1 MKFLLKQIG
10 DIAKNVCHE
19 TGMYSVYG
27 HLTTSSMR
35 QLIKAFETN
44 NTLKTF
50 IFSARKL
57 DDLTQMDE
65 LFETL
70 NQHSSLQALDIAT
83 ETELSDNNVAKLE
96 QLIKT
101 HFTLR
106 SLTLG
111 NHVCNAT
118 QLTRLTDTLESCEQL
133 KKFMCII
140 NDIPDNVLLD
150 ITIKLV
156 RYNHLQAII
165 VNPEN
170 VTKKQMENL
179 VNAMESNPRSNLKH
193 LGLAA
198 STYEVG
204 ALPVLFNYLEKNTK
218 LTELGLG
225 DITDINDFKQLADVM
240 SKNTTLTSLSFEITP
255 AKEFF
260 NVSYKLISD
269 NNTLKV
275 YQYFTEY
282 SKLES
287 SPELMKLMKLAD
299 SIEEKISDKVAENKA
314 RKNSLQANT
323 TADDEHSNKRSAYQ
337 AVLTPSNS
345 TSHNKRQRL
354 SADEDTSRN
363 TTSSSEGPP
372 SSTTIHVKS

>member
-1 MKFLLKQIG
+1 MGLHDIQIQH
-10 DIAKNVCHE
+10 IANNTCAL

-27 HLTTSSMR
+27 HLGTSSME

-44 NTLKTF
+44 NTLKIF
-50 IFSARKL
+50 IFNARKV

-83 ETELSDNNVAKLE
+83 GVELSDDNIAKLE

-101 HFTLR
+101 RPTLR

-111 NHVCNAT
+111 NQVCNAT
-118 QLTRLTDTLESCEQL
+118 QLKRLTDTLESCEKL

-140 NDIPDNVLLD
+140 NDIPDNVILD

-156 RYNHLQAII
+156 RYNHLQSII

-170 VTKKQMENL
+170 ITQKQMEDL
-179 VNAMESNPRSNLKH
+179 VNAMESNPHPNLRH
-193 LGLAA
+193 LGVAA
-198 STYEVG
+198 SFYEAG
-204 ALPVLFNYLEKNTK
+204 ALPVLFNYLEKNTT

-225 DITDINDFKQLADVM
+225 DITNFSDFKQLVDVM
-240 SKNTTLTSLSFEITP
+240 SKNTTLTSLTFEITP

-260 NVSYKLISD
+260 NASYELISN

-287 SPELMKLMKLAD
+287 SPELMKLIELAD
-299 SIEEKISDKVAENKA
+299 SIEEKISDKIAENKA

-323 TADDEHSNKRSAYQ
+323 IAGNEHSKKRSAY
-337 AVLTPSNS
+337 LDLFS
-345 TSHNKRQRL
+345 TADLKRQRPL
-354 SADEDTSRN
+354 DENTSRN
-363 TTSSSEGPP
+363 TKPPSDDP